1 MNKKQQDLA
10 SGMAA
15 IFLLILLAFLA
26 AILSGCAA
34 QKQLAK
40 NLQEKSIFADGFVAV
55 NKITV
60 TDPASSSV
68 TPELK
73 SVFVSG
79 KFLSLLK
86 SANFLAYDRRKS
98 ASTFNSSAA
107 TETESL
113 IIQTDDPGKIAEILR
128 LFGEKTLAD
137 PPPRK

>member
-1 MNKKQQDLA
+1 MNRKQQDLA
-10 SGMAA
+10 TGMAA

-40 NLQEKSIFADGFVAV
+40 NLQEKSLFADGFVAV

-60 TDPASSSV
+60 TDPAASSV

-79 KFLSLLK
+79 KFLSLLQN
-86 SANFLAYDRRKS
+86 ANFLSYDRRES
-98 ASTFNSSAA
+98 SSTFNSSAV
-107 TETESL
+107 TKSESL
-113 IIQTDDPGKIAEILR
+113 IIQTADPGKIAEILR
-128 LFGEKTLAD
+128 FFNKN
-137 PPPRK
+137 P

>member
-1 MNKKQQDLA
+1 MNRKQQDIA
-10 SGMAA
+10 TGIAA
-15 IFLLILLAFLA
+15 ILLLILLAFLA

-40 NLQEKSIFADGFVAV
+40 NLQAKTLFADGFVAV

-60 TDPASSSV
+60 TDPTASTV

-79 KFLSLLK
+79 KFLSLLQN
-86 SANFLAYDRRKS
+86 ANFLSYDRRES
-98 ASTFNSSAA
+98 SSTFNSSAV
-107 TETESL
+107 TKSESL

-128 LFGEKTLAD
+128 FFNKN
-137 PPPRK
+137 P

>member
-1 MNKKQQDLA
+1 MNKEQNN
-10 SGMAA
+10 AA
-15 IFLLILLAFLA
+15 VGAALIIAATIAAFLVA
-26 AILSGCAA
+26 AMLSGCAA

-79 KFLSLLK
+79 KFLSLLQN
-86 SANFLAYDRRKS
+86 ANFFSYDRRKS
-98 ASTFNSSAA
+98 SSTFNSSAV
-107 TETESL
+107 TESESL
-113 IIQTDDPGKIAEILR
+113 IIQTADPGELAKALQKLVDIKKSAET
-128 LFGEKTLAD
+128 K
-137 PPPRK
+137 